1 MTEPTAARPSAA
13 PLPPGDANRMIATF
27 EKLLASGK
35 DTALLRFGL
44 GNEFL
49 KGARAADAIPHLRRA
64 VELDPAYSAAW
75 KLLGKAL
82 AGTGAAADALAAY
95 QQGIDAAAA
104 HGDQQAVKEMTV
116 FARRIERQQGGGG
129 K

>member
-1 MTEPTAARPSAA
+1 MTEPTDARPPAA
-13 PLPPGDANRMIATF
+13 PLPPGNADRMITTF

-49 KGARAADAIPHLRRA
+49 KGGRAIDAVPHLRRA

-82 AGTGAAADALAAY
+82 AETGAPADALAAY
-95 QQGIDAAAA
+95 LQGIDTAAA

-116 FARRIERQQGGGG
+116 FARRLERQLERGVR
-129 K
+129 